1 MKIFW
6 STILCVVG
14 LSISAQD
21 FEDLSFG
28 TDSTLDVVT
37 WNIEWFPKNGQTT
50 IEYVAEIIQAIDA
63 DIYALQEIGDVN
75 DLLNMTDAI
84 NGYDALVTG
93 TWDTALAYL
102 IKSSTISVDDDFSI
116 YEAYSR
122 EFPREP
128 YVLEFHYLGIP
139 YALIN
144 NHLKCCGD
152 GTIDDDDL
160 WDEETRRRD
169 ACILLQEFMDDEY
182 DGNRAMMVGD
192 LNDIL
197 TDNEE
202 DNVFLPF
209 LNNSDYLFADQYISQ
224 GSDDEWSF
232 PNWPSHLDHL
242 LLTDEVVVDW
252 QATDE
257 HTETIH
263 VEDHMGGW
271 WYYDNNVSDHRPVG
285 VRLFPDPSS
294 VHISESH
301 PTTLEL
307 FPNPSSGEITFRN
320 IKSESTIRIYNS
332 LGKLVWEGCT
342 DGPNN
347 SIYLDVIP
355 GIYLVIVEHCSSTM
369 KNLFIIE

>member
-14 LSISAQD
+14 LSISAQN

-63 DIYALQEIGDVN
+63 DIYALQEIGNVN
-75 DLLNMTDAI
+75 DLLNMTDGI
-84 NGYDALVTG
+84 NGYDALITG

-128 YVLEFHYLGIP
+128 YVLEFHYLGVP

-169 ACILLQEFMDDEY
+169 ACILLQEFMDYEY

-209 LNNSDYLFADQYISQ
+209 INNSDYLFADQYISQ

-301 PTTLEL
+301 PMTLEL

-332 LGKLVWEGCT
+332 LGKLVWRGNT

-347 SIYLDVIP
+347 SIYLDLIP
-355 GIYLVIVEHCSSTM
+355 GIYLVIVEHFSSTM